1 MGFLPYL
8 RLNSRNIFSQRWVFA
23 QVSHKAVI
31 AYLTSNSF
39 FTLSHSLC
47 VHLVLLLLA
56 CVCWMSLLA
65 SSDFVLSPMSCKLL
79 SLSPPLC
86 CQSFF
91 TFHGCDLPFQAECPF
106 PLKIPLRLLNR
117 STEAKDES
125 NEGSASA
132 SFLKSAVLYELDKHY
147 SSSYQAAGRPGGA
160 APCSCAI
167 WTLSGTKAHGT
178 GGTRHPRTGLQ
189 LRRMQKTR

>member
-8 RLNSRNIFSQRWVFA
+8 RSNSRNIFSQRWVFA

-39 FTLSHSLC
+39 LHCPILSVFTWSFSCWHVFAECLFLLPPTLSCLLCPENFFHS
-47 VHLVLLLLA
+47 
-56 CVCWMSLLA
+56 
-65 SSDFVLSPMSCKLL
+65 PLL
-79 SLSPPLC
+79 SAAN
-86 CQSFF
+86 FF

-106 PLKIPLRLLNR
+106 PLKILLRLLNR

-125 NEGSASA
+125 SEGSASA
-132 SFLKSAVLYELDKHY
+132 SFLKSAILYELAKRH
-147 SSSYQAAGRPGGA
+147 SSSHQAAGRPGGA

-178 GGTRHPRTGLQ
+178 GGTRHPRTRL
-189 LRRMQKTR
+189 